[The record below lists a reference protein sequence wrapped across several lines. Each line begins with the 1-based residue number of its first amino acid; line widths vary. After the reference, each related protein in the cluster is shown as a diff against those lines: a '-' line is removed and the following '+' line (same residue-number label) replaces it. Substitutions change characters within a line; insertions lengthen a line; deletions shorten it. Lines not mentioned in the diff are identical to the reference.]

1 MQQDNPTWFL
11 SCNLSGCRRALGKP
25 LSSWPRA
32 CLSAQGGQNPQPPLL
47 KDEVYFQHLFP
58 VYFPSVTAAN
68 LLGDRVIQTVN
79 RELYGRLHCK
89 MLP

>member
-1 MQQDNPTWFL
+1 MQQDKPTWFL

-32 CLSAQGGQNPQPPLL
+32 CLSAQGAQNPQPPLQ
-47 KDEVYFQHLFP
+47 DAVYVQRLFP

-68 LLGDRVIQTVN
+68 FLCDGVIQTIN
-79 RELYGRLHCK
+79 RELDPKLHCK
-89 MLP
+89 TLP